1 MPTTPASVIPQPP
14 AGLPDFVSV
23 LPQTNNPNLIPSPA
37 AYLPQFPFGA
47 HPDLLPK
54 SPFLSY
60 DFQNLRHHSLIHPTT
75 TSSSTIPSTDSRL
88 SPASSR
94 PSSSSP
100 PSQNNINSSIEINST
115 MDHSSDDSD
124 DEQIDVVKSAFEPV
138 TKIEM
143 ADSTVQDKPI
153 ILETPIR
160 QKCELK
166 APSSKKPVHE
176 TAPTGPKSP
185 ETKIKTVKPAQK
197 SVWRPYWIFYVK
209 LKVVN

>member
-1 MPTTPASVIPQPP
+1 MPTTPASVIPQPS
-14 AGLPDFVSV
+14 AGLPDFVSQPPV
-23 LPQTNNPNLIPSPA
+23 LPQTIPSPA

-47 HPDLLPK
+47 HPELLPK

-60 DFQNLRHHSLIHPTT
+60 DFQNLRHHSLIHQTT
-75 TSSSTIPSTDSRL
+75 TSSSTIPSNDSRL

-124 DEQIDVVKSAFEPV
+124 DEQIDVVKSAFIPILRPT
-138 TKIEM
+138 TKVEI

-153 ILETPIR
+153 ILETKIPIR
-160 QKCELK
+160 QRCELK
-166 APSSKKPVHE
+166 APSSKKPIHE

-185 ETKIKTVKPAQK
+185 ETKIKAITVQK
-197 SVWRPYWIFYVK
+197 SVWRPYWK
-209 LKVVN
+209 KKVVVN

>member
-1 MPTTPASVIPQPP
+1 MPTTPATIIPQPP
-14 AGLPDFVSV
+14 AGLPEFVSV
-23 LPQTNNPNLIPSPA
+23 LPQTTNPNLIQSPA

-47 HPDLLPK
+47 HPDLLQK

-60 DFQNLRHHSLIHPTT
+60 DFQNLRHHHGLLHPTT
-75 TSSSTIPSTDSRL
+75 TSTIPSTDSRL

-138 TKIEM
+138 TKIEI

-153 ILETPIR
+153 IVEQIPIR
-160 QKCELK
+160 QRCELK
-166 APSSKKPVHE
+166 APSSRKPVHE

-197 SVWRPYWIFYVK
+197 SVWRPY
-209 LKVVN
+209 